1 MRCISRV
8 FGPAVALIIFSVTA
22 AASIANA
29 LPGQTTRVSVDSA
42 GVAAN
47 AGSTNGVLSADGR
60 YVVFQSSATNLVTGV
75 SGTQVYRHDRMSGV
89 TLLVS
94 VASTGTP
101 GNNVSRDPSVS
112 ANGRYVA
119 FASFATDLVDG
130 DTNSMSDVFVRDMQ
144 AGTTALVSSA
154 GPPADGTSGLSGLS
168 GAREISD
175 DGRYVAFTSFA
186 TNLAAGTNNGRQ
198 QIYVRDMTTGA
209 VVRASVDA
217 ATGAAGDRTSQTPAI
232 SGNGQ
237 VVAFRS
243 ESTNFSP
250 LSTSGVTPEIFAR
263 DLVSGTTTL
272 ESPGAATTGRSAT
285 TPALSF
291 DGRYMAF
298 ESTGVLDPRDL
309 DNGTLDVYLRDRVAG
324 TTVLASLSNNP
335 IPGATS
341 ASPSIS

>member
-8 FGPAVALIIFSVTA
+8 FGPAVALIIFSGTA

-119 FASFATDLVDG
+119 FASFATDLA
-130 DTNSMSDVFVRDMQ
+130 RP
-144 AGTTALVSSA
+144 ARRPTAL
-154 GPPADGTSGLSGLS
+154 
-168 GAREISD
+168 
-175 DGRYVAFTSFA
+175 
-186 TNLAAGTNNGRQ
+186 
-198 QIYVRDMTTGA
+198 A
-209 VVRASVDA
+209 V
-217 ATGAAGDRTSQTPAI
+217 
-232 SGNGQ
+232 
-237 VVAFRS
+237 
-243 ESTNFSP
+243 
-250 LSTSGVTPEIFAR
+250 
-263 DLVSGTTTL
+263 
-272 ESPGAATTGRSAT
+272 
-285 TPALSF
+285 
-291 DGRYMAF
+291 
-298 ESTGVLDPRDL
+298 
-309 DNGTLDVYLRDRVAG
+309 
-324 TTVLASLSNNP
+324 
-335 IPGATS
+335 
-341 ASPSIS
+341 